1 MSTENDKRKTKPES
15 DAARRK
21 KEEQARRSRRR
32 SRQWIGLVLAVLVV
46 VGVVTIV
53 RSAIGLVQGIADNTE
68 EKTEF
73 ENRIRYFVWFDVL
86 PFESLEQADQDFL
99 KQVAIWGIVDPN
111 GTKGAGLERNADGQL
126 LVPVLEVD
134 HYAAALFGPQFRFAS
149 HGAFTDMNQGLQYG
163 FDEANQV
170 YMVPIT
176 SLEPMNDAVV
186 VDIQNEQNGV
196 KRVTVGYV
204 ALRSIDGTVI
214 TTPDREHPVRYMD
227 FLFQRDGNE
236 YYLTGLVRN
245 TTLIVNTPQS
255 QAAQQPVVSDDIPDA
270 SSDVSLP
277 ESAADGGTSGDDGGT
292 DAGDGTSIAE
302 GGNDAA

>member
-1 MSTENDKRKTKPES
+1 MATENDKRKTKPES

-73 ENRIRYFVWFDVL
+73 ENRIRYFVWFDAL

-111 GTKGAGLERNADGQL
+111 GTKGEGLDRNADGQL

-149 HGAFTDMNQGLQYG
+149 HGSFTDMNQGLQYG

-204 ALRSIDGTVI
+204 ALRSTDGTVI
-214 TTPDREHPVRYMD
+214 TTPDRNNPVRYMD

-245 TTLIVNTPQS
+245 TTLTVNTPQS
-255 QAAQQPVVSDDIPDA
+255 QAVQQPVVSDDVLDD
-270 SSDVSLP
+270 SSVSLP
-277 ESAADGGTSGDDGGT
+277 ESVVDEGASDDDGTEAGDD
-292 DAGDGTSIAE
+292 TSVAE
-302 GGNDAA
+302 GGDDAA